1 MEDKKVD
8 MKKIKIGDVVIL
20 FCVIYLAILII
31 TFPKEE
37 QPIEVVCVREQE
49 DNGSQLLLS
58 NTYEITKDYAT
69 LFKNELDGLNKQDK
83 KEWFIQYKKLIEK
96 YSEYTDSPEETV
108 YDYVTNEEFELFCG
122 IVEAEIGNGTF
133 EQKCNVAS
141 SIITRYFNTNPIAD
155 FGKTFMDILTQKNQ
169 YSTYSNG
176 MYKKVEITEE
186 TILAIEYSFMIEDTA
201 QGCQYFRSGSD
212 PNGWHET
219 SNNIEF
225 IFDDGKHK
233 FYRLKEKEEVEK

>member
-1 MEDKKVD
+1 

-58 NTYEITKDYAT
+58 KTYEITKDYAI
-69 LFKNELDGLNKQDK
+69 LFSNELDKLNKKKLILGK
-83 KEWFIQYKKLIEK
+83 KEWFIQYKSLIEK
-96 YSEYTDSPEETV
+96 YSEYTDSPEETI

-122 IVEAEIGNGTF
+122 VVEAEIGNGTF

-141 SIITRYFNTNPIAD
+141 SIITRYFNTNPIAN
-155 FGKTFMDILTQKNQ
+155 FGKTFKDILTQKNQ
-169 YSTYSNG
+169 YSTYASG
-176 MYKKVEITEE
+176 RYKKVEITEE

-212 PNGWHET
+212 PSGWHET
-219 SNNIEF
+219 SKNIEF
-225 IFDDGKHK
+225 VFEDGSGHK
-233 FYRLKEKEEVEK
+233 FYRLKQEDEVKK